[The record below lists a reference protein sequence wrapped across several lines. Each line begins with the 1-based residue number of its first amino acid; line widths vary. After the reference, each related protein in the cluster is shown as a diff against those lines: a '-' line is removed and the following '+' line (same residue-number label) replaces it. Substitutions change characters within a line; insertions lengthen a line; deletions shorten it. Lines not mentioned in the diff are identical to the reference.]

1 MNDHPNKEIRAAID
15 YALSHGWRLIK
26 AGPRAHV
33 WGRLLCRQRIGKV
46 VSSQSLA
53 LLATRKI
60 MGRTFTV
67 LSTAAPIRILEHLR

>member
-33 WGRLLCRQRIGKV
+33 WGRLLCRQRDREGCQQPVFSTPRHPQDHGKD
-46 VSSQSLA
+46 
-53 LLATRKI
+53 
-60 MGRTFTV
+60 
-67 LSTAAPIRILEHLR
+67 IRRAVDRCHH